1 MTPHA
6 PTRAL
11 IAWATLLVVVVLA
24 GWSILTYNR
33 LVAARLAV
41 DAQWAQVEA
50 QYQRRVDLIP
60 NLTAAVQGILAQERT
75 VFRDLA
81 GARTSYLSAP
91 PGSAERVRA
100 ANQLERSLGQL
111 IAVVEAYPQL
121 RSADVVAR
129 LMDELAGTE
138 NRIAVERRRYNER
151 VRSYNTLVQEFPGS
165 LIASSAGFAPRP
177 YFGATAPAGAPPPV
191 TLPGR

>member
-1 MTPHA
+1 MTPR
-6 PTRAL
+6 PLTRVL
-11 IAWATLLVVVVLA
+11 IGWVFVILVVLLA
-24 GWSILTYNR
+24 AWSITTYNR
-33 LVAARLAV
+33 LVAVRLAV

-50 QYQRRVDLIP
+50 QYQRRVDLVP

-81 GARTSYLSAP
+81 NARTAYLSAP
-91 PGSAERVRA
+91 SGSAERVRA
-100 ANQLERSLGQL
+100 ANDLERSLGQL

-129 LMDELAGTE
+129 LMDELSGTE

-165 LIASSAGFAPRP
+165 LLASAAGFVPRP
-177 YFGATAPAGAPPPV
+177 YFSAAAPVGTPPPV
-191 TLPGR
+191 ILPAR